1 MIEYVKELELINY
14 KLMYDLRNIQGDFI
28 MA

>member
-28 MA
+28 MV